1 MSADGDGL
9 DVDSSR
15 GVQVADILI
24 DPETIG
30 RPFSTTDGSPK
41 MLQMGIVTS
50 VTDTQITVSGL
61 STSLASSSY
70 LSSSIADD
78 QELLFYRALAQTSAR
93 PAYMTAEKVGN
104 DIIISGYLRVSD
116 VDKTSSIGIY
126 IDDIITAV

>member
-1 MSADGDGL
+1 MSADGNGL

-15 GVQVADILI
+15 GVKVADILI
-24 DPETIG
+24 DPETIS

-78 QELLFYRALAQTSAR
+78 QELLFYRALHQKDAR
-93 PAYMTAEKVGN
+93 AIYMTAEKVAN

-116 VDKTSSIGIY
+116 LNSDSSISIY